1 MISGALIGAASVA
14 AGAPGPAGCEGAAG
28 VGSVARAGYAAGAG
42 AGFAGGAARPDP
54 ASAHSTIA
62 AKKRMDRGHGTGESY
77 RNSPGGKSPRGS
89 REHRERCKFFN
100 FAACFA
106 LRAQCARV

>member
-1 MISGALIGAASVA
+1 V
-14 AGAPGPAGCEGAAG
+14 
-28 VGSVARAGYAAGAG
+28 
-42 AGFAGGAARPDP
+42 GFAGGAARPDP

-77 RNSPGGKSPRGS
+77 RNSPGGKSLRGS

-100 FAACFA
+100 LAACFA
-106 LRAQCARV
+106 LRAQCAPVTDTLQGD